1 MTTENV
7 VCFARDEKNKPLKN
21 WTPPHAT
28 PHFSA
33 MQNWIA
39 DYLAAQKQAV
49 DSIKPAEVEALVR
62 TLREAHRRDAQIF
75 ACGNGGNAANCSHFV
90 TDLGKNSSEAMGQ
103 KFRVMTLNDNL
114 QWMTAIGNDYSYEDI
129 YWRQLENYARPGDVL
144 IISSVSGNSPNL
156 VKVLEW
162 AKAHD
167 LRTIALVGAK
177 RGRCAE
183 LAEQVIVV
191 GDTHYGRVEDVQMHL
206 LHMMCYAFVE
216 SEKARA

>member
-1 MTTENV
+1 MTENWTL
-7 VCFARDEKNKPLKN
+7 ARF
-21 WTPPHAT
+21 TR
-28 PHFSA
+28 HFTA

-39 DYLAAQKQAV
+39 NYLAAQKLAV
-49 DSIKPAEVEALVR
+49 DSIKPADVEPLVA
-62 TLREAHRRDAQIF
+62 TLRDAHRRDAQIF

-90 TDLGKNSSEAMGQ
+90 TDLGKNSSEAMGR
-103 KFRVMTLNDNL
+103 KFRVMTLNDNI
-114 QWMTAIGNDYSYEDI
+114 QWMTAIGNDYAYEDI

-156 VKVLEW
+156 AKVLEW

-183 LAEQVIVV
+183 LAEQVVV
-191 GDTHYGRVEDVQMHL
+191 IGDTHYGRVEDAQMHL
-206 LHMMCYAFVE
+206 FHMICYAFVE
-216 SEKARA
+216 CAEARA

>member
-1 MTTENV
+1 
-7 VCFARDEKNKPLKN
+7 
-21 WTPPHAT
+21 
-28 PHFSA
+28 

-39 DYLAAQKQAV
+39 NYLAAQQQAV
-49 DSIKPAEVEALVR
+49 DSITPALVESLVA
-62 TLREAHRRDAQIF
+62 TLRNAHRRDAQIF

-90 TDLGKNSSEAMGQ
+90 TDLGKNSSEAMGR
-103 KFRVMTLNDNL
+103 KFRVMTLNDNI

-144 IISSVSGNSPNL
+144 IVSSVSGNSPNL

-183 LAEQVIVV
+183 LAEQVVAI
-191 GDTHYGRVEDVQMHL
+191 GDTHYGRVEDAQMHV

-216 SEKARA
+216 CAEARA